1 MYQSKDAKKE
11 SKFKLKPWI
20 NTKIKKMMRIRDSI
34 LRKLKRNRSENNL
47 KLYRKF
53 RNRVTTGIKT
63 SKIHYFH
70 NYFSTNSQDMKKLWQ
85 GLKSIIFNNSTT
97 TAIRGV
103 QDTNGKMAINSIEIA
118 NTLNKSFV
126 NVAERLSKNIPRTPK
141 LPLDYLNGRNTNSM
155 FLFPVTHIEVEDLI
169 SNLDSSKS
177 CGPNSV
183 PIYTLKV
190 IGPYISNALATLINQ
205 SFSKGIFP
213 SSLKTAKVIAPFKRG
228 DPEMT

>member
-1 MYQSKDAKKE
+1 
-11 SKFKLKPWI
+11 
-20 NTKIKKMMRIRDSI
+20 MMRIRDSI

-53 RNRVTTGIKT
+53 RNRVTAEMKT

-70 NYFSTNSQDMKKLWQ
+70 GYFSTNSQNMKKLWQ
-85 GLKSIIFNNSTT
+85 GIKSIISNNSTT

-118 NTLNKSFV
+118 NTLSKSFV
-126 NVAERLSKNIPRTPK
+126 NVAENISRNIPRTPK

-155 FLFPVTHIEVEDLI
+155 FLFPVTHIEVEDVI
-169 SNLDSSKS
+169 SDLDSSKS
-177 CGPNSV
+177 FGPHNA
-183 PIYTLKV
+183 PIYILEAL
-190 IGPYISNALATLINQ
+190 GPYISNALATLINQ

-213 SSLKTAKVIAPFKRG
+213 SGLKTAKVIALLKTVIPK
-228 DPEMT
+228 